1 MSDFY
6 TQLLLSVL
14 GNSAVTGTIAYL
26 AKKYVDRLIAH
37 ETKRMEAELKI
48 KTDTAIAFN
57 AAELQRRNVEHQVR
71 FTKLHERRL
80 EVIANL
86 YRQMAHAL
94 RASNDLVSFKIQ
106 GQPKDRKALLSKS
119 TQAISSFSE
128 YFDDNR
134 IYLPPDLQERTEK
147 LIHRLE
153 SAVFG
158 VAVYHDELAE
168 SIGAAQDDDKR
179 AALVK
184 GSIEI
189 SELGLTLRRDVES
202 QFRRLLD
209 GN

>member
-1 MSDFY
+1 MSEFY

-14 GNSAVTGTIAYL
+14 GNTAVTGTIAYL

-48 KTDTAIAFN
+48 KTDTAIALN

-94 RASNDLVSFKIQ
+94 RACDDLVSFKIQ
-106 GQPKDRKALLSKS
+106 AQPKDRKALLNKA
-119 TQAISSFSE
+119 TPVISSFSG

-134 IYLPPDLQERTEK
+134 IYLPFGLQEKMEN
-147 LIHRLE
+147 LIGRLE
-153 SAVFG
+153 QTVFG
-158 VAVYHDELAE
+158 VAVYHDDLAE
-168 SIGAAQDDDKR
+168 SIGHAEDDVKL

-184 GSIEI
+184 ASHEI

-202 QFRRLLD
+202 EFRRLLD
-209 GN
+209 AN